1 MKLQSEPIHK
11 ITIADRIYPHII
23 GWSVFILYEIGFVY
37 LSTGT
42 TYTLISY
49 ICYYSLNIALFYT
62 NVGLLNYSFR
72 QRFPYLKAILFGF
85 VALTISVAIKYYLD
99 QVFLIFNVH
108 MWSKPGY
115 LYKFGVQNT
124 FRGLYF
130 LVFST
135 LYWAFLRF
143 IAYRK
148 NANEKERLNLVILKE
163 KAELENKFAD
173 VRNAYLQHQINPHL
187 LFNTLNFIYNKVYQN
202 SESASECVF
211 LLAEIMRYSLE
222 EADQSGKKLLEKEV
236 EQIENL
242 IKINRLRYNH
252 PLYIHFIVT
261 GRFTGVKIIPL
272 ILLTFVE
279 NVFKHGNLKI
289 EEDKAIME
297 LNVNENNE
305 LTFTTRNIK
314 KQQNP
319 NDRLKSIGVENAIKR
334 LSYNYPDQ
342 YKLNINDEEGTF
354 NLYLYMRL

>member
-1 MKLQSEPIHK
+1 
-11 ITIADRIYPHII
+11 
-23 GWSVFILYEIGFVY
+23 
-37 LSTGT
+37 
-42 TYTLISY
+42 
-49 ICYYSLNIALFYT
+49 
-62 NVGLLNYSFR
+62 
-72 QRFPYLKAILFGF
+72 
-85 VALTISVAIKYYLD
+85 
-99 QVFLIFNVH
+99 

-148 NANEKERLNLVILKE
+148 NVNEKERLNLVVSKE
-163 KAELENKFAD
+163 KAELENKLAD

-211 LLAEIMRYSLE
+211 LLAEIMRYSLK
-222 EADQSGKKLLEKEV
+222 EADESGKKLLEMEV
-236 EQIENL
+236 EQIDNL

-252 PLYIHFIVT
+252 PLYINFIVT

-289 EEDKAIME
+289 EEDKATME

-342 YKLNINDEEGTF
+342 YKLNIYDEEGTF